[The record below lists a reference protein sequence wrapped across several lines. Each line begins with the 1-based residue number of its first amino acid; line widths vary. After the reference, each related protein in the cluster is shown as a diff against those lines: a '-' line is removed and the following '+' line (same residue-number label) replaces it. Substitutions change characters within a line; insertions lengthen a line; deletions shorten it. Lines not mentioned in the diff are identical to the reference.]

1 MKTLTLSKLT
11 EEILKEFGLPK
22 EEVNR
27 IKKSISAI
35 ASRGE
40 VPFEVVKSEEGLHI
54 IPCTEENVGKLCGY
68 LVERYYPCKD
78 AEVKQRITVSSE
90 LEKALFGKY
99 EEAMERIIKLTEE
112 LRKAKDEAERFKEE
126 NESLNS
132 ELFKLQKRLQESEK
146 RIQNLGKELKACKVK
161 LRKEELKKELLEK
174 FKDSKIVEE
183 VERIFEKFF
192 A

>member
-40 VPFEVVKSEEGLHI
+40 LPVEVIKSEDGLHVV
-54 IPCTEENVGKLCGY
+54 PCSEDNVARLCGY

-90 LEKALFGKY
+90 VEKVLFSKY
-99 EEAMERIIKLTEE
+99 EESMERIIKLTEE
-112 LRKAKDEAERFKEE
+112 LRKAKDEAERLKEE
-126 NESLNS
+126 NGELNGEVIKLRRLVKEREE
-132 ELFKLQKRLQESEK
+132 ELFSME
-146 RIQNLGKELKACKVK
+146 KELESCRKE
-161 LRKEELKKELLEK
+161 LRKESLRKKLLEK
-174 FKDSKIVEE
+174 LKDEKLVEE
-183 VERIFEKFF
+183 ILKEVV
-192 A
+192 